1 MCEELGTAQLVVR
14 EAQDKSGLFDY
25 FICGVRKGYKKHKV
39 VRVKGSRPERSGAP
53 PEALG

>member
-1 MCEELGTAQLVVR
+1 MCEELSTAQLVVR
-14 EAQDKSGLFDY
+14 EAQDKSGLFDS

-39 VRVKGSRPERSGAP
+39 VRVKGLKARAQRAP